1 MKTRLFTIFVLC
13 ALAFVIAGCSGPAP
27 ENKGTQ
33 AQSASEKQVCEKC
46 GKPCAECKC
55 TDCKCRQEVKPA
67 AEEKPAENPAAE
79 PKPAEAVIQAYPY
92 DPTSKEVDDA
102 LKAMQLENT
111 PTLGPV
117 FKEWMLAAYQRDFNK
132 AYSYISTASKAAML
146 QVAGAR
152 IFSDKAT
159 VTLWEKQ
166 LQDPNLG
173 DDQRKVLQAEIAKI
187 KEYIAG
193 REACKGDGAKL
204 YGYITDW
211 VAKGNSHNPIHGY
224 VYGPPLKFIKE
235 VFKDNA
241 GYILTSDPPG
251 ANKMYFVKE
260 QDGWKYDM
268 AGTVQIAD
276 ENDPPQQQQQVVP
289 MPQGPQG

>member
-1 MKTRLFTIFVLC
+1 MKTSLCTIIVLC
-13 ALAFVIAGCSGPAP
+13 ALAFVIAGCSGPAT
-27 ENKGTQ
+27 ENKGAQ
-33 AQSASEKQVCEKC
+33 ACDKR

-55 TDCKCRQEVKPA
+55 PDCKCIKEVKPA
-67 AEEKPAENPAAE
+67 EVKPAENPAVE
-79 PKPAEAVIQAYPY
+79 PKPAEVVIPAYPY

-102 LKAMQLENT
+102 LTAMQLENT

-117 FKEWMLAAYQRDFNK
+117 FKEWMLAAYHRDFDK

-146 QVAGAR
+146 QVAGVR
-152 IFSDKAT
+152 ILSDKMT
-159 VTLWEKQ
+159 VTAWEKQ
-166 LQDPNLG
+166 LQDPNLN
-173 DDQRKVLQAEIAKI
+173 DDQKKVLQGEIAKL

-224 VYGPPLKFIKE
+224 VYGPPLKLIKE
-235 VFKDNA
+235 VFKDNV

-251 ANKMYFVKE
+251 GNKTYFIKE
-260 QDGWKYDM
+260 QDGWKFDL
-268 AGTVQIAD
+268 ATTAPIAD
-276 ENDPPQQQQQVVP
+276 ENDPPQQPIPMQPNVP
-289 MPQGPQG
+289 NGPNGPQG

>member
-1 MKTRLFTIFVLC
+1 MNAKVFTILFTCLIAAIIVLGI
-13 ALAFVIAGCSGPAP
+13 VSI
-27 ENKGTQ
+27 K
-33 AQSASEKQVCEKC
+33 KQV
-46 GKPCAECKC
+46 
-55 TDCKCRQEVKPA
+55 EVAQKPA
-67 AEEKPAENPAAE
+67 ANPIAEQTPPQNPTAAQKPAETPATEPKPAENPPVE
-79 PKPAEAVIQAYPY
+79 PKPAEAVIPAYPY

-117 FKEWMLAAYQRDFNK
+117 FKEWMLAAYHRDFDK

-146 QVAGAR
+146 QVAGVR
-152 IFSDKAT
+152 ILSDKMS
-159 VTLWEKQ
+159 VTAWEKQ
-166 LQDPNLG
+166 LQDPNLS
-173 DDQRKVLQAEIAKI
+173 DDQRKVLQGEIAKL

-224 VYGPPLKFIKE
+224 VYGPPLKLIKE
-235 VFKDNA
+235 VFKDNV

-251 ANKMYFVKE
+251 GNKTYFVKE
-260 QDGWKYDM
+260 QDGWKFDL
-268 AGTVQIAD
+268 ATTAPIAD
-276 ENDPPQQQQQVVP
+276 ENDPPQQPIPMQPNVP
-289 MPQGPQG
+289 NGPNGPQG